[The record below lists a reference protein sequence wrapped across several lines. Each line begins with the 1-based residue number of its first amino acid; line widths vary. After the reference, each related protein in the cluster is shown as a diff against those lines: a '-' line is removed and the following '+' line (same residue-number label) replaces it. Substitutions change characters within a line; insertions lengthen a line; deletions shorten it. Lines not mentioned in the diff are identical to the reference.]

1 MAKEVTN
8 AQLQETIIAQWV
20 AFSRTEAYKD
30 WVKSMEETMSLI
42 QDNVDNM
49 TESRPT
55 AIPGVQT
62 KQPID
67 SERAALINQRKIGI
81 KYAIQYPDL
90 RIKAGTE
97 QN

>member
-8 AQLQETIIAQWV
+8 AQLQETIVSQWV

-30 WVKSMEETMSLI
+30 WILSMQETMQLI

-67 SERAALINQRKIGI
+67 SERAALINQRKMGI
-81 KYAIQYPDL
+81 KYAIQYPEL
-90 RIKAGTE
+90 RIESAE
-97 QN
+97 Q